1 MDRKSTGLD
10 QMQKLALRSA
20 SDSRGLVAEL
30 AETMA
35 GTLEELDAAK
45 QDKITGQAGQVAG
58 FDKDGN
64 LAAQSLVTMQHFN
77 AAIEAAI
84 TGAIKE
90 AY

>member
-10 QMQKLALRSA
+10 QMQRLALRSA
-20 SDSRGLVAEL
+20 SDSRCLVEL

-35 GTLEELDAAK
+35 GTLEELEAAK

-64 LAAQSLVTMQHFN
+64 LAAQSVVTMEQVN
-77 AAIEAAI
+77 AAIDAAI